1 MDKIIKRV
9 KIELKIQKVEFHPI
23 QLCCLIKNVLKKY
36 GHTFDIKKGYVNIDG
51 FGKPTCFTYFW
62 LEDDNNTKLDPL
74 RVDESDLDY
83 FFTDTILSGVEC
95 IDNDEQA
102 IIKETNDLWGKIN
115 SNQLIGGQHLAAH
128 NTVLRKHPNKNLVK
142 L

>member
-1 MDKIIKRV
+1 M
-9 KIELKIQKVEFHPI
+9 ELKIQKVEFHPI

-62 LEDDNNTKLDPL
+62 LEDENNTKLDPL

-83 FFTDTILSGVEC
+83 FFYRYHT
-95 IDNDEQA
+95 
-102 IIKETNDLWGKIN
+102 
-115 SNQLIGGQHLAAH
+115 
-128 NTVLRKHPNKNLVK
+128 LRCRMYRQ
-142 L
+142 